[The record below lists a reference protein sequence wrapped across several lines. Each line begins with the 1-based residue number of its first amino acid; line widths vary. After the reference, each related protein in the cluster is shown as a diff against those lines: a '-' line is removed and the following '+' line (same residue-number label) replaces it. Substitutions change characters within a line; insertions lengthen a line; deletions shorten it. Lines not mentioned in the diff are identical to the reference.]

1 MQQQSLIKAKSSG
14 DNNSNS
20 SPVKNVNG
28 FYQYSKDKKINMVL
42 NNMGFINND
51 ESNLYREVSGFNS
64 NNNVNGCFSV
74 PHGSNG
80 AEPY

>member
-14 DNNSNS
+14 DNASNN

-42 NNMGFINND
+42 NNLGFINND
-51 ESNLYREVSGFNS
+51 E
-64 NNNVNGCFSV
+64 
-74 PHGSNG
+74 
-80 AEPY
+80 